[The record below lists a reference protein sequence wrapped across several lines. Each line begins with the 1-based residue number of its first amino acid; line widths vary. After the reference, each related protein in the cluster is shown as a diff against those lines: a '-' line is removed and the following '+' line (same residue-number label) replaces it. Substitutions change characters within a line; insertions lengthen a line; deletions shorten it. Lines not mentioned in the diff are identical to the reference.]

1 MNFAAGENKRIFYIV
16 FGIISCAIFLSLI
29 FKPAL
34 KCFYPVKYMSEIEEF
49 SQKYGIK
56 KELVTAMIST
66 ESKFKKNAVSHKN
79 AKGLMQLKEETAKW
93 CMEKYD
99 IEANSENLYSPRLNI
114 EIGCAY
120 MHYLLDKFGGSTPL
134 ALAAYNA
141 GEGNVAKWIKH
152 QGEEKEN
159 LKIPFKETKN
169 YVKLV
174 ENREKIYRF
183 LYC

>member
-1 MNFAAGENKRIFYIV
+1 MNFSSWENKKIFYIV
-16 FGIISCAIFLSLI
+16 FGIISFVIILSLT
-29 FKPAL
+29 FKPVL
-34 KCFYPVKYMSEIEEF
+34 KCFYPVKYMSEIEKF

-66 ESKFKKNAVSHKN
+66 ESKFRKNAISHKN

-93 CMEKYD
+93 CIEKYD
-99 IEANSENLYSPRLNI
+99 IDENDETLYSPRLNI
-114 EIGCAY
+114 ETGCAY
-120 MHYLLDKFGGSTPL
+120 MRYLLDKFGGSTPL

-141 GEGNVAKWIKH
+141 GEGNVSGWIKH
-152 QGEEKEN
+152 QGEKKEN
-159 LKIPFKETKN
+159 LEIPFKETKN

>member
-1 MNFAAGENKRIFYIV
+1 MNFASWENRKIFYIV
-16 FGIISCAIFLSLI
+16 FGMVLCAIVLSLI

-34 KCFYPVKYMSEIEEF
+34 KCFYPVKYMGEIEEF

-66 ESKFKKNAVSHKN
+66 ESKFRKNAVSHKN

-93 CMEKYD
+93 CIEKYGID
-99 IEANSENLYSPRLNI
+99 ENDETLYSPRLNI

-120 MHYLLDKFGGSTPL
+120 MHYLLDKFGGNTLL

-141 GEGNVAKWIKH
+141 GEGNVLKWVDKK
-152 QGEEKEN
+152 GKEN
-159 LKIPFKETKN
+159 LEIPFKETKN

-183 LYC
+183 LYY

>member
-1 MNFAAGENKRIFYIV
+1 MNFSARENKKIFYIV
-16 FGIISCAIFLSLI
+16 FGIISCTIILSLI

-66 ESKFKKNAVSHKN
+66 ESKFRKNAVSHKN

-93 CMEKYD
+93 CIEKYD
-99 IEANSENLYSPRLNI
+99 IDENDETLYSPRLNI

-120 MHYLLDKFGGSTPL
+120 MHYLLDKFAGNTPL

-141 GEGNVAKWIKH
+141 GEGNVSKWIKH
-152 QGEEKEN
+152 QGEEREN

-174 ENREKIYRF
+174 KNREKIYRF

>member
-1 MNFAAGENKRIFYIV
+1 MNFAARENKKTFYIV
-16 FGIISCAIFLSLI
+16 FGIIFCAIILSLL

-34 KCFYPVKYMSEIEEF
+34 KFFYPVKYMSEIEEF

-66 ESKFKKNAVSHKN
+66 ESKFQKNAVSHKN

-93 CMEKYD
+93 CMEKYN
-99 IEANSENLYSPRLNI
+99 IEGNSKNLYLPRLNI

-120 MHYLLDKFGGSTPL
+120 MHYLLDRFDGNIPL

-141 GEGNVAKWIKH
+141 GEGNVLKWIKH
-152 QGEEKEN
+152 QGEKKEN
-159 LKIPFKETKN
+159 LDIPFKETKN